1 MLFARQKGDFEEF
14 IKGALKIKDLN
25 KDSRV
30 LIAESCTH
38 NVSHEDIGRVRIP
51 KLLNKYVGADL
62 TYDHSIFHDFP
73 EDIDKYDLIIH
84 CGACMINRK
93 TVINRVKQCKEKNV
107 PITNYGIVLAYLNG
121 ILERSLSLFNT
132 KKGDII

>member
-1 MLFARQKGDFEEF
+1 
-14 IKGALKIKDLN
+14 
-25 KDSRV
+25 
-30 LIAESCTH
+30 
-38 NVSHEDIGRVRIP
+38 
-51 KLLNKYVGADL
+51 
-62 TYDHSIFHDFP
+62 
-73 EDIDKYDLIIH
+73 
-84 CGACMINRK
+84 MINRK